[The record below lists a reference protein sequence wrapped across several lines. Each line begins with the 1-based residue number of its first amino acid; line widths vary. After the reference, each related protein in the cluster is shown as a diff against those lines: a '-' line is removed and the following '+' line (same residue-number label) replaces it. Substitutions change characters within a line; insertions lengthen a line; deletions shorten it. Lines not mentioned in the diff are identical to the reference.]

1 MFEKVRAIIAEQ
13 LGIDKEKIQP
23 ESHLINDLK
32 ADSLDVVAL
41 VMDLEQEY
49 GIEIPDEDLAQLPNR
64 AEHPG
69 LHRQAGKK
77 RLNTPVGWG
86 APQRE
91 RGPFAAFPCWAFF
104 PFPICGGPDIP
115 CGRRA

>member
-49 GIEIPDEDLAQLPNR
+49 GIEIPDEDLAQLQTVQNILDFIDKQDNN
-64 AEHPG
+64 A
-69 LHRQAGKK
+69 
-77 RLNTPVGWG
+77 
-86 APQRE
+86 
-91 RGPFAAFPCWAFF
+91 
-104 PFPICGGPDIP
+104 
-115 CGRRA
+115 

>member
-32 ADSLDVVAL
+32 ADSLDVVAM

-49 GIEIPDEDLAQLPNR
+49 GIEIPDEDLAQLQTVQNILDFIDKQENN
-64 AEHPG
+64 A
-69 LHRQAGKK
+69 
-77 RLNTPVGWG
+77 
-86 APQRE
+86 
-91 RGPFAAFPCWAFF
+91 
-104 PFPICGGPDIP
+104 
-115 CGRRA
+115 

>member
-49 GIEIPDEDLAQLPNR
+49 GIEIPDEDLAQLQTVQNILDFIDQQENN
-64 AEHPG
+64 A
-69 LHRQAGKK
+69 
-77 RLNTPVGWG
+77 
-86 APQRE
+86 
-91 RGPFAAFPCWAFF
+91 
-104 PFPICGGPDIP
+104 
-115 CGRRA
+115 

>member
-13 LGIDKEKIQP
+13 LGIDKKKIQP

-49 GIEIPDEDLAQLPNR
+49 GIEIPDEDLAQLQTVQNILDFIDKQENN
-64 AEHPG
+64 A
-69 LHRQAGKK
+69 
-77 RLNTPVGWG
+77 
-86 APQRE
+86 
-91 RGPFAAFPCWAFF
+91 
-104 PFPICGGPDIP
+104 
-115 CGRRA
+115 

>member
-41 VMDLEQEY
+41 VMDLEQELKEW
-49 GIEIPDEDLAQLPNR
+49 INTDVLKEIHSDSLTYQQGGETESFSKWAAQR
-64 AEHPG
+64 SASSK
-69 LHRQAGKK
+69 A
-77 RLNTPVGWG
+77 
-86 APQRE
+86 
-91 RGPFAAFPCWAFF
+91 
-104 PFPICGGPDIP
+104 
-115 CGRRA
+115 

>member
-49 GIEIPDEDLAQLPNR
+49 GIEIPDEDLAQLQTVQNILDFIDKQEKN
-64 AEHPG
+64 A
-69 LHRQAGKK
+69 
-77 RLNTPVGWG
+77 
-86 APQRE
+86 
-91 RGPFAAFPCWAFF
+91 
-104 PFPICGGPDIP
+104 
-115 CGRRA
+115 

>member
-49 GIEIPDEDLAQLPNR
+49 GIEIPDEDQAQLQTVQNILDFIDKQEKN
-64 AEHPG
+64 A
-69 LHRQAGKK
+69 
-77 RLNTPVGWG
+77 
-86 APQRE
+86 
-91 RGPFAAFPCWAFF
+91 
-104 PFPICGGPDIP
+104 
-115 CGRRA
+115 

>member
-49 GIEIPDEDLAQLPNR
+49 GIEIPDEDLAQLQTVQNILDFIDKQENN
-64 AEHPG
+64 A
-69 LHRQAGKK
+69 
-77 RLNTPVGWG
+77 
-86 APQRE
+86 
-91 RGPFAAFPCWAFF
+91 
-104 PFPICGGPDIP
+104 
-115 CGRRA
+115 

>member
-13 LGIDKEKIQP
+13 LGTDKEKIQP

-49 GIEIPDEDLAQLPNR
+49 GIEIPDEDLAQLQTVQNILDFIDKQEKN
-64 AEHPG
+64 A
-69 LHRQAGKK
+69 
-77 RLNTPVGWG
+77 
-86 APQRE
+86 
-91 RGPFAAFPCWAFF
+91 
-104 PFPICGGPDIP
+104 
-115 CGRRA
+115 

>member
-23 ESHLINDLK
+23 ESQLINDLK

-49 GIEIPDEDLAQLPNR
+49 GIEIPDEDLAQLQTVQNILDFIDKQEKN
-64 AEHPG
+64 A
-69 LHRQAGKK
+69 
-77 RLNTPVGWG
+77 
-86 APQRE
+86 
-91 RGPFAAFPCWAFF
+91 
-104 PFPICGGPDIP
+104 
-115 CGRRA
+115 